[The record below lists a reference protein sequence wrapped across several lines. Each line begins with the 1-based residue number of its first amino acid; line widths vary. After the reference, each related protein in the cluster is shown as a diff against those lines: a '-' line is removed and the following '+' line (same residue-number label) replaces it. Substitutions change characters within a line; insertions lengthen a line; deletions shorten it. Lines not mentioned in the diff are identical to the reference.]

1 MSSNLA
7 RQELE
12 VMKLIWRSPSGTAT
26 VRDLYEAIRERRQ
39 IAYTS
44 VVTTLRSLERKG
56 FLRKWQEGKAHVYQ
70 PTRPREAVIE
80 GLLQDFVARVFNG
93 SDEAMVLHMYRQKRL
108 SKTKLREIEKLIE
121 ESD

>member
-12 VMKLIWRSPSGTAT
+12 VMKLFWRSPSGYAT
-26 VRDLYEAIRERRQ
+26 VRDLYETIRERRQ

-44 VVTTLRSLERKG
+44 VVTTVRSLERKG
-56 FLRKWQEGKAHVYQ
+56 FLKKWQEGKAYVYQ
-70 PTRPREAVIE
+70 PTRPKESVVE
-80 GLLQDFVARVFNG
+80 GLVDDFVERVFNG
-93 SDEAMVLHMYRQKRL
+93 SSEALVLHMYRQQRL
-108 SKTKLREIEKLIE
+108 SKEKLREIEKIIE